1 MVVLNVVGASEIV
14 EDEVRMQYGD
24 ESKEGKGS
32 AASET

>member
-1 MVVLNVVGASEIV
+1 MVVLNVVGASEIA

-24 ESKEGKGS
+24 ESKEGKGG